1 MTGLLVA
8 SKDDSS
14 LLRPVI
20 IRGGA
25 EANLDGT
32 GNHAG
37 TRDSDWTRTYGESQA
52 PLQGTWLYDRA

>member
-25 EANLDGT
+25 EANLDDT
-32 GNHAG
+32 GNHVS
-37 TRDSDWTRTYGESQA
+37 RDSDWTRTYGESQA